1 MQSINFE
8 EVESLNPKKQ
18 SSVPGNGRMAVA
30 RNRKF
35 RNQKNG
41 KNKHSKS

>member
-8 EVESLNPKKQ
+8 EVESLIQKKN
-18 SSVPGNGRMAVA
+18 SRVPGNGRMAVS
-30 RNRKF
+30 RDRKF
-35 RNQKNG
+35 RKQKNG